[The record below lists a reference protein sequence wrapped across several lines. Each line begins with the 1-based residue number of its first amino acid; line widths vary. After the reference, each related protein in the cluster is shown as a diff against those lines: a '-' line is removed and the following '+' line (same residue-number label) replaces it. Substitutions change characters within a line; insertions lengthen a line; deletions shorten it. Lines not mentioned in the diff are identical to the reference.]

1 MLTEITALVEF
12 LAIILLVVFIVL
24 SLDKTMDRRELTPQK
39 SQDDL
44 PPNSPT
50 PG

>member
-12 LAIILLVVFIVL
+12 FSITLLVILIVL
-24 SLDKTMDRRELTPQK
+24 SLDKTMDMRELNAQK

>member
-12 LAIILLVVFIVL
+12 LSVTLLVVLIVL
-24 SLDKTMDRRELTPQK
+24 SLDKTMDVKELNPQK
-39 SQDDL
+39 SQDNL

-50 PG
+50 PN

>member
-12 LAIILLVVFIVL
+12 LSIILLVVLMVL
-24 SLDKTMDRRELTPQK
+24 SLDKTMDAKELNPQK
-39 SQDDL
+39 SQDNP
-44 PPNSPT
+44 PPNAPT